1 MDLFECQETLPEDVQ
16 AIISRY
22 TDALESGG
30 DNGYEVCR
38 EFLFEMEI
46 RGYTFEYGLDA
57 VPTDLRL
64 I

>member
-1 MDLFECQETLPEDVQ
+1 MDLFEYQETLPEDVQ
-16 AIISRY
+16 AIISQY
-22 TDALESGG
+22 TDALESGD

-38 EFLFEMEI
+38 QFLTEMES